1 MGFLV
6 QKFGGTSLGSL
17 DLIRAVAAHICDARR
32 AHDLVVVVSAMG
44 GETDALVS
52 SARAVSGGTMPSGS
66 DVDFLLA
73 SAEQKSAALLA
84 LTLQHMGCSARA
96 CSGSD
101 AGIKTTASPQSAR
114 IRTVDATL
122 LRHYV
127 DAGIVPIVTG
137 FQGVDDAGCLTTL
150 GRGGSDTTAVALAAA
165 LSADACHIYTDVPG
179 VFDADP
185 RIIEAAALK
194 AQIGFSQ
201 MLEASDNGAKV
212 LQKQALLIA
221 SRYQVPLRVLSR
233 EAGGAGTEI
242 TYDGLTMDEGLISSM
257 NVQRHCVLVTV
268 RQPLQGSGS
277 GFWLCRA
284 LSDMGLDMDQCMRVQ
299 GLGYLEMRFVVPEA
313 LVPLFDAQKNV
324 WMQRHPELLWS
335 EEVDLSALVLV
346 GSGLKSS
353 PSFFNAFL
361 AFCAREGVV
370 WHYMTRSELKL
381 SFYVDDKDVLDLAHK
396 LYASFI
402 QHYGMFAFSL

>member
-17 DLIRAVAAHICDARR
+17 DLIRAVATHICEARR

-101 AGIKTTASPQSAR
+101 AGI
-114 IRTVDATL
+114 
-122 LRHYV
+122 
-127 DAGIVPIVTG
+127 VPIVTG

-194 AQIGFSQ
+194 AQVGFSE
-201 MLEASDNGAKV
+201 MLEASDSGAKV

-313 LVPLFDAQKNV
+313 LIPLFDAQKNV